1 MDKRY
6 MYDRKEAKDYGDL
19 SADKVIVGAS
29 YFKQGQRI
37 LVVDDTMTTGT
48 TKVESVD
55 KLKLLGDHEVV
66 GLIIA
71 VDRQERMGDIEKIEE
86 MSAAQY
92 LEDVMGLKVFSIQN
106 IKTIYSLMKD
116 SLGED
121 LRKLWLDYYDKYGV
135 EKLE

>member
-1 MDKRY
+1 
-6 MYDRKEAKDYGDL
+6 
-19 SADKVIVGAS
+19 VGAS
-29 YFKQGQRI
+29 HFKQGQRI

-48 TKVESVD
+48 TKVESVE

-71 VDRQERMGDIEKIEE
+71 VDRQERMGDTENIEE
-86 MSAAQY
+86 LSAAQY

-106 IKTIYSLMKD
+106 IKTIYSLIKD
-116 SLGED
+116 SLDED
-121 LRKLWLDYYDKYGV
+121 MKKLWLDYYDKYGV